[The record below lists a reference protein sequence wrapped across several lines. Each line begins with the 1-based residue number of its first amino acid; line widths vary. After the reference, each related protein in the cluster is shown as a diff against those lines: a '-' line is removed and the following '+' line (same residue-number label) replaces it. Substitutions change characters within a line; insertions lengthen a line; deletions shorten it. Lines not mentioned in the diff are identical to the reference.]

1 MPPKPKAREPQQQ
14 AFPKPASHK
23 REARGNAQPLR
34 SDRKEAT
41 RHRIMMAAL
50 QLVEEGR
57 SPAELGLREVARA
70 AQMAAPSLY
79 NHFADMDALGLALV
93 DECLTRL
100 RAVMRTARQE
110 MEDYPV
116 EEALRLLLDKLP
128 GYVTQYDTMLRLL
141 IQQWFNA
148 NPEYRRTIR
157 RELSMMRQDLAVN
170 MVQSAGSRGIAIND
184 FSAESDAIFSLLI
197 TYVLNVMDVDE
208 AKRVERLALLEKQ
221 MLMIVLGGR
230 MLKT

>member
-1 MPPKPKAREPQQQ
+1 MPSKPKAPVSR
-14 AFPKPASHK
+14 PATRSTSPERK
-23 REARGNAQPLR
+23 SRSEVRALR

-57 SPAELGLREVARA
+57 TPGELGLREVARKA
-70 AQMAAPSLY
+70 EMAAPSLY

-93 DECLTRL
+93 DECLARL

-110 MEDYPV
+110 MEDYAV
-116 EEALRLLLDKLP
+116 EEALRLLLNKLP
-128 GYVTQYDTMLRLL
+128 GYVKEYETMLRLL

-157 RELSMMRQDLAVN
+157 REMSMMRQDLALN
-170 MVQSAGSRGIAIND
+170 MVQSASSRGLAIND
-184 FSAESDAIFSLLI
+184 FSVESDAIFSLLI
-197 TYVLNVMDVDE
+197 TYILNVMDADE
-208 AKRVERLALLEKQ
+208 RKRVERLALLEKQ
-221 MLMIVLGGR
+221 VLMIVLGGQ